1 VKRLLLIALI
11 LVVLVA
17 VILLCILG
25 KPVSFTEPETVNGKI
40 LKEEPHPKLAD
51 ASTASTLSSPE
62 LPLLPQ
68 VTMTAVEYKIDPFA
82 LNREREDPPFEFRGG
97 AGTGRVIDRQ
107 GNVLLESS
115 EDIGI
120 FGASVSPDKK
130 KVLVDAANSSG
141 GNSLVLEPE
150 ADRKTKLPSRP
161 PGANMF
167 SFSWQWIGP
176 NLLFGVSGVEKIFHE
191 GPHENCG
198 NDDNVAQTK
207 FYTFDLLTEQLSE
220 VVMPSAVTQPVVNA
234 MDVTSDGHIHLRH
247 EEPHEGAEQDL
258 GWFKIDAATRNP

>member
-1 VKRLLLIALI
+1 MKRPLLIALI

-17 VILLCILG
+17 AILFCIPD
-25 KPVSFTEPETVNGKI
+25 KPVPLTEPETVSGKT
-40 LKEEPHPKLAD
+40 LKEEPHPKPAD
-51 ASTASTLSSPE
+51 APTVTTPPTPE
-62 LPLLPQ
+62 LLLPQ
-68 VTMTAVEYKIDPFA
+68 VTMTAVEYTIDPFA

-150 ADRKTKLPSRP
+150 ADRITKLPSRP

-167 SFSWQWIGP
+167 SLSWQWIGP
-176 NLLFGVSGVEKIFHE
+176 NLLFGISGVEKIFHE
-191 GPHENCG
+191 GPHENCC

-207 FYTFDLLTEQLSE
+207 FYTFDLLTEQLSG

-234 MDVTSDGHIHLRH
+234 VDVMSDGHIHLRH
-247 EEPHEGAEQDL
+247 EEPHEGVEQDL
-258 GWFKIDAATRNP
+258 GWFKIDAAK